1 VGAIRAHR
9 THPRVAHALSVIVDV
24 SALRVAAAV
33 AALLVATWLAC
44 VAGGGSRT
52 VLPHLFYVPI
62 LVAASRTGARGAA
75 AAAVAAGLLA
85 GPLLPLDVAAGT
97 AQTTANWLLRLGM
110 FLVVGQVM
118 AVLSHWSHASIRAE
132 LDRRKTVARL
142 QRGLARGELF
152 VDYQPVVTIDG
163 RRIVGAEALVRWR
176 DPQRGI
182 VPPGDFIPAAEASG
196 AIVELG
202 EFVLREA
209 TRQLAAWRAETG
221 NGHLFVS
228 VNVAA
233 AQLSDAAFAGT
244 VAAILDDAPLD
255 PSALHLELTETGVLA
270 DVPTAAA
277 VLAELRR
284 LGVRICIDDFGT
296 GQSSLAYLDRLPVDT
311 VKIDRSFVTNL
322 DPAHEGSVAAGI
334 VGLAHALGFD
344 VIAEG
349 VEEQQQAEALAGI
362 GCRQAQGYLF
372 HRPMAPAVLTAL
384 LAAGDQA
391 ATPDAP
397 ARGARVRSL

>member
-1 VGAIRAHR
+1 VGTPRFRGEHA
-9 THPRVAHALSVIVDV
+9 RVAHALAAIVDV
-24 SALRVAAAV
+24 SAVRVAAAV
-33 AALLVATWLAC
+33 AGLLAASWVAC

-52 VLPHLFYVPI
+52 VFPHLFYVPI
-62 LVAASRTGARGAA
+62 LVASSRAGARGAVT
-75 AAAVAAGLLA
+75 AAVAAGVLA

-97 AQTTANWLLRLGM
+97 AQTTGSWLLRLGM
-110 FLVVGQVM
+110 FLLVGQVM
-118 AVLSHWSHASIRAE
+118 AVLSHWSHPSIRAE
-132 LDRRKTVARL
+132 LDRRKTVSRL
-142 QRGLARGELF
+142 QRGLERGELF

-163 RRIVGAEALVRWR
+163 GGILGAEALVRWR

-182 VPPGDFIPAAEASG
+182 VPPSEFIPAAEASG

-209 TRQLAAWRAETG
+209 TRQLTSWRAEPG

-233 AQLSDAAFAGT
+233 AQLNDETFPRT
-244 VAAILDDAPLD
+244 VASILDDARLD

-277 VLAELRR
+277 VLGELRR

-311 VKIDRSFVTNL
+311 VKIDRSFVTKL
-322 DPAHEGSVAAGI
+322 DPAHAGSVAAGI
-334 VGLAHALGFD
+334 VGLAHALGFE

-349 VEEQQQAEALAGI
+349 VEEQHQADALLEI
-362 GCRQAQGYLF
+362 SCQRAQGFLF
-372 HRPMAPAVLTAL
+372 HRPMAPAVLTAIL
-384 LAAGDQA
+384 GADA
-391 ATPDAP
+391 ATRSVAP
-397 ARGARVRSL
+397 ARAAHARSL